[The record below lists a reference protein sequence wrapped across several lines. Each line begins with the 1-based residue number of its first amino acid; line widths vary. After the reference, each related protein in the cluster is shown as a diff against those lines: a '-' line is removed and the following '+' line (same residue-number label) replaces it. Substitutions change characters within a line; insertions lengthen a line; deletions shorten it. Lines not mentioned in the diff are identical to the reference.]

1 MCIFIVKPSM
11 QTKRSQSQ
19 MGMVLLPPLE
29 AFIPDDY
36 PLRRLNRVLDLSFVH
51 EAVRGYYCQDNGRP
65 SIDPEVIIR
74 LFLIQAIEGIPHVRD
89 LMRQVQVNMAYRWFI
104 GYELDEELPDHSTLS
119 RALDRFG
126 DKVFNDLFEQ
136 SIARCKASGLIE
148 GKILHVD
155 ATTIRADVS
164 NDRVGKADS
173 PDPDARFGRFPGG
186 SIIPG
191 YKQQTIVD
199 NHKRVIVGLTVFPAN
214 KNEGERAIE
223 VIDEAIER
231 TGVKPEVVCAD
242 GSYGSGSN
250 KAALEERDIRLIS
263 PPRTPYK
270 RANKEYFIIED
281 FEYDEVRDEFICPAG
296 QRLTFI
302 AEDKERPG
310 SRRRYR
316 CWSVIC
322 KNCQLKDKCT
332 KSPCRRLKVS
342 ADYAALLR
350 LRSDSHSDSFKQY
363 YRLRAPAVEG
373 VFGEAKKWHSLGRA
387 WRRGIFKMFVQS
399 VLIAAVIN
407 FKRLASLFIDCLG
420 LNWFIKSL
428 LEAVWRRIANDAL
441 IIPRQS
447 ENCTA

>member
-1 MCIFIVKPSM
+1 M
-11 QTKRSQSQ
+11 QTKRENSQI
-19 MGMVLLPPLE
+19 GMMLLPPIE
-29 AFIPDDY
+29 TFIPKDH
-36 PLRRLNRVLDLSFVH
+36 PLWRLHKVLDLGFIH
-51 EAVRGYYCQDNGRP
+51 EAVRERYCQDNGRP

-89 LMRQVQVNMAYRWFI
+89 LMRQVQVNLAYRWFI
-104 GYELDEELPDHSTLS
+104 GYELDEKLPDHSTLS
-119 RALDRFG
+119 RVLDRFG
-126 DKVFNDLFEQ
+126 DEVFNDLFKQ
-136 SIARCKASGLIE
+136 SIAQCKASGLIE

-164 NDRVGKADS
+164 NERVGKADS

-191 YKQQTIVD
+191 YKQQTVVD
-199 NHKRVIVGLTVFPAN
+199 NHKRVIVGLSVFPAN
-214 KNEGERAIE
+214 QSEGEKAIE

-231 TGVKPEVVCAD
+231 TGVKPEAVCAD
-242 GSYGSGSN
+242 GSYGSGGN
-250 KAALEERDIRLIS
+250 KAALEERDIRLVS

-270 RANKEYFIIED
+270 HANKEYFTTED
-281 FEYDEVRDEFICPAG
+281 FKYDDAKDEFICPAG

-332 KSPCRRLKVS
+332 KLPYRRLKVS
-342 ADYAALLR
+342 ADYAALIR
-350 LRSDSHSDSFKQY
+350 LRADSKTESFKQL

-387 WRRGIFKMFVQS
+387 WRRGLFKMFVQS
-399 VLIAAVIN
+399 ALIAAVIN
-407 FKRLASLFIDCLG
+407 FKRLASLFMLYLKLIIS
-420 LNWFIKSL
+420 FKSL
-428 LEAVWRRIANDAL
+428 LETIWHN
-441 IIPRQS
+441 IIPKSCQVID
-447 ENCTA
+447 ENKYLIPEYP

>member
-1 MCIFIVKPSM
+1 
-11 QTKRSQSQ
+11 
-19 MGMVLLPPLE
+19 
-29 AFIPDDY
+29 
-36 PLRRLNRVLDLSFVH
+36 
-51 EAVRGYYCQDNGRP
+51 
-65 SIDPEVIIR
+65 
-74 LFLIQAIEGIPHVRD
+74 
-89 LMRQVQVNMAYRWFI
+89 VNLAYRWFI
-104 GYELDEELPDHSTLS
+104 GYELDENLPDHSTLS
-119 RALDRFG
+119 KALDRFG
-126 DKVFNDLFEQ
+126 DEVFNDLFKQ
-136 SIARCKASGLIE
+136 SIAQCKASGLIE
-148 GKILHVD
+148 GKVLHVD

-164 NDRVGKADS
+164 NERVGKADS

-191 YKQQTIVD
+191 YKQQTVVD
-199 NHKRVIVGLTVFPAN
+199 NHKRVIVGLSVFPAN
-214 KNEGERAIE
+214 QSEGEKAIE

-231 TGVKPEVVCAD
+231 TGVKPEAVCAD
-242 GSYGSGSN
+242 GSYGSGGN

-270 RANKEYFIIED
+270 HTNKKYFTTED

-316 CWSVIC
+316 CWSIIC
-322 KNCQLKDKCT
+322 KNCNLKDKCT
-332 KSPCRRLKVS
+332 KSPYRRLKVS

-350 LRSDSHSDSFKQY
+350 LRSDSQTDSFRQL

-399 VLIAAVIN
+399 ALIAAVIN
-407 FKRLASLFIDCLG
+407 FKRLASLFMLY
-420 LNWFIKSL
+420 LK
-428 LEAVWRRIANDAL
+428 L
-441 IIPRQS
+441 IISFKNLLRAIWHNIILK
-447 ENCTA
+447 NCQMLFMNKYFTLEHP

>member
-1 MCIFIVKPSM
+1 
-11 QTKRSQSQ
+11 

-29 AFIPDDY
+29 AFIPKDH
-36 PLRRLNRVLDLSFVH
+36 PIRRLNRVLDLSFIH
-51 EAVRGYYCQDNGRP
+51 EAVRGHYCQDNGRP

-74 LFLIQAIEGIPHVRD
+74 LFLIQAIEGIPHVRG
-89 LMRQVQVNMAYRWFI
+89 LMRQVHVNLAYRWFI

-136 SIARCKASGLIE
+136 SIARCKASGLIG

-164 NDRVGKADS
+164 NERVGRADS

-191 YKQQTIVD
+191 YKQQTLVD
-199 NHKRVIVGLTVFPAN
+199 NHKRVIVGLSVFPAN
-214 KNEGERAIE
+214 QSEGERAIE

-231 TGVKPEVVCAD
+231 IGIKPEVVCAD
-242 GSYGSGSN
+242 GSYGSGGN
-250 KAALEERDIRLIS
+250 KAALEGRDIRLIS

-270 RANKEYFIIED
+270 HTKKEYFATED

-302 AEDKERPG
+302 AEDPKRG
-310 SRRRYR
+310 KRRYR
-316 CWSVIC
+316 CWLVVC
-322 KNCQLKDKCT
+322 KNCHLKDKCT
-332 KSPCRRLKVS
+332 KSSFRRLVVS

-350 LRSDSHSDSFKQY
+350 LRSDSRTDSFKQF

-399 VLIAAVIN
+399 ALIAAVIN
-407 FKRLASLFIDCLG
+407 FKRLAGLFITYFKQYWL
-420 LNWFIKSL
+420 IKSV
-428 LEAVWRRIANDAL
+428 LEAIRRRIANDNL
-441 IIPRQS
+441 IMLFQY
-447 ENCTA
+447 ENFAA